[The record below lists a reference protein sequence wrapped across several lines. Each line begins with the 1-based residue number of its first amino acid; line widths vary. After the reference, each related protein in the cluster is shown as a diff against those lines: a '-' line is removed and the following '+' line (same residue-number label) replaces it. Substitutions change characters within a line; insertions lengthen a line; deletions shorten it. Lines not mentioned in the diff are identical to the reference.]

1 MSPQAFLE
9 EAEIMHKLQHPKLVQ
24 LMGVS
29 TSDDVMY
36 IITELMVH
44 GSLRDYLREDG
55 IKEKIEFMTLIDMV
69 TQVWDAPT
77 NFHHKKIRGSEWLQ
91 IYSAHLYTAFDFQIA
106 DGMSYLEEK
115 NFVHRDVRSANIL
128 VGENNIVKVADFGL
142 ARVIEDDEYTA
153 TGWCCNSNYTI
164 QPVIIHRIKLR
175 TICYMCK

>member
-77 NFHHKKIRGSEWLQ
+77 NFHHKKIRGSE
-91 IYSAHLYTAFDFQIA
+91 
-106 DGMSYLEEK
+106 
-115 NFVHRDVRSANIL
+115 
-128 VGENNIVKVADFGL
+128 
-142 ARVIEDDEYTA
+142 
-153 TGWCCNSNYTI
+153 
-164 QPVIIHRIKLR
+164 
-175 TICYMCK
+175 